1 MENTKGMDILK
12 RLAISARKKM
22 NGSIK
27 VNSESSKKI
36 EQCIANKKLYNHEYI
51 MKPLVDENVSLTSK
65 IVSLLSRNADN
76 PKILADLVDK
86 TTYENLDDEGKLRY
100 MLTLSEKY
108 LEIRE
113 REARTRQIEAEPSM
127 CM

>member
-1 MENTKGMDILK
+1 MENTKGIDILK
-12 RLAISARKKM
+12 RLAIAARKKM
-22 NGSIK
+22 NGSMK
-27 VNSESSKKI
+27 VDSESSKKI

-51 MKPLVDENVSLTSK
+51 IKPLVDENISLTSK

-86 TTYENLDDEGKLRY
+86 SAYDSLDDEGKLRY

-113 REARTRQIEAEPSM
+113 REIRSKQIEAEPSM